1 MEFNDSRIRESL
13 WLLAEESGANIDYAK
28 GSLVGM
34 MSTLV
39 AAGMDIK
46 NAWAEII
53 IPNMPDSLRVK
64 GIPPAWLNLDGV
76 VDWDITFKNVVK
88 FSELTEVIPQEMREQ
103 RIEDQWNGPGTTD
116 WSCRDMMLDRYLY
129 VCSIFQREHD
139 REWAS
144 WREKQEEVNGVHKTM
159 KGGSVVI
166 EITPPKLLYAFNPFR
181 KAGSQ
186 YIAEWAVSDM
196 RKPQENSY
204 NWHGQNTSRWLYA
217 GCLLVQDGRVS
228 IHT

>member
-1 MEFNDSRIRESL
+1 LYNLNED
-13 WLLAEESGANIDYAK
+13 SGAPIEYAK
-28 GSLVGM
+28 GTLIGM
-34 MSTLV
+34 VSAFI
-39 AAGMDIK
+39 AAGEEFSTIWK
-46 NAWAEII
+46 NYI
-53 IPNMPDSLRVK
+53 IPNLPDGLRVK
-64 GIPPAWLNLDGV
+64 AIPPAWLNLDSLE
-76 VDWDITFKNVVK
+76 WDINFENVVK
-88 FSELTEVIPQEMREQ
+88 FSELTKDIPQEMREE
-103 RIEDQWNGPGTTD
+103 RIEDTWDNTD
-116 WSCRDMMLDRYLY
+116 WSCRDYMLDKYLHI
-129 VCSIFQREHD
+129 CSIFQREHD
-139 REWAS
+139 REWAA

-166 EITPPKLLYAFNPFR
+166 KITPPDLVYSFNPFR

-196 RKPQENSY
+196 RKPTKDSY